1 MNMNMNNPSNNNALV
16 VHSEDGKPSSSSSTG
31 GVVLDVLPYAEAL
44 DPNFENF
51 AISLTTTFNGF
62 KEYEQRIRVASR
74 LIIYT

>member
-16 VHSEDGKPSSSSSTG
+16 VHSEDDKPSSSNS
-31 GVVLDVLPYAEAL
+31 GVVLDALPYAEAL